1 MGNKVFSL
9 HSRPPPSTPGDLAAA
24 VAMDRWTGVL
34 HVPLSRGGPL
44 FRVAA
49 SLLLSPA
56 KTLAVRPKLSLSSSE
71 FRHWP
76 SACLAYR
83 A

>member
-1 MGNKVFSL
+1 MGNKVFSF

-34 HVPLSRGGPL
+34 HIPLSLGGPL

-71 FRHWP
+71 FRHCP